1 LHWDKIRAPAA
12 GTVWER
18 AAERAAAVLVAAAN
32 GSPSAAERKKNRRKK
47 NGEGGGDNNNNASED
62 KEASSDAAGEE
73 PSSSSRPPLELDMAA
88 LEALFR
94 VMESK
99 AAAKLAG
106 SSTETDKNAPVTAI
120 QLVEHRRA
128 HNICIELAGIRMPF
142 AAIKEA
148 LLTLKG
154 AEAEALSVEQLSAL
168 ARAVPED
175 SERRDLRLYLKGEH
189 PRHRGV
195 SDPALLGTVERYFLE
210 VMDIPRL
217 KVRRLGERA
226 RARER
231 REEKK
236 RKMMNEEKK
245 NKKNSP
251 RKKNFKKQ
259 FPRSA
264 SPASPSPA
272 PAAPPSTAPQTSSRL

>member
-1 LHWDKIRAPAA
+1 MPPPFPSTHNPNRKLKPLHWDKIRAPAA

-18 AAERAAAVLVAAAN
+18 AAERAAAVLVAA
-32 GSPSAAERKKNRRKK
+32 SAAAGGSGASPADKRNNRKKKK
-47 NGEGGGDNNNNASED
+47 D
-62 KEASSDAAGEE
+62 EAGGEE
-73 PSSSSRPPLELDMAA
+73 KDEEGDAKDKDEAHAERPPLELDMAA

-99 AAAKLAG
+99 AAAAKKLEA
-106 SSTETDKNAPVTAI
+106 SDKNAPLAAI

-217 KVRRLGERA
+217 KVKKKERGD
-226 RARER
+226 
-231 REEKK
+231 
-236 RKMMNEEKK
+236 
-245 NKKNSP
+245 
-251 RKKNFKKQ
+251 
-259 FPRSA
+259 
-264 SPASPSPA
+264 
-272 PAAPPSTAPQTSSRL
+272 

>member
-1 LHWDKIRAPAA
+1 M
-12 GTVWER
+12 
-18 AAERAAAVLVAAAN
+18 
-32 GSPSAAERKKNRRKK
+32 
-47 NGEGGGDNNNNASED
+47 
-62 KEASSDAAGEE
+62 
-73 PSSSSRPPLELDMAA
+73 ELDMAA

-94 VMESK
+94 VMESR
-99 AAAKLAG
+99 AAAKQLAG
-106 SSTETDKNAPVTAI
+106 DSSAPDRNALAAI

-128 HNICIELAGIRMPF
+128 HNLCIELAGIRMPF

-175 SERRDLRLYLKGEH
+175 SERRDLRLYLRGEH

-217 KVRRLGERA
+217 KV
-226 RARER
+226 
-231 REEKK
+231 
-236 RKMMNEEKK
+236 N
-245 NKKNSP
+245 
-251 RKKNFKKQ
+251 
-259 FPRSA
+259 
-264 SPASPSPA
+264 
-272 PAAPPSTAPQTSSRL
+272 

>member
-1 LHWDKIRAPAA
+1 MPPPFPAAHKPNRKLKPLHWDKIRTPAA

-32 GSPSAAERKKNRRKK
+32 GSSPAEKKRSGKKKNAEGDSK
-47 NGEGGGDNNNNASED
+47 GEASED
-62 KEASSDAAGEE
+62 KEADEGENA
-73 PSSSSRPPLELDMAA
+73 SRPPLELDMAA

-99 AAAKLAG
+99 VAAKLANA
-106 SSTETDKNAPVTAI
+106 ETDKNAPLAAI

-154 AEAEALSVEQLSAL
+154 AEAEALAVEQLSAL

-217 KVRRLGERA
+217 KVGLRKGERE
-226 RARER
+226 RER
-231 REEKK
+231 RRTKEKA
-236 RKMMNEEKK
+236 KK
-245 NKKNSP
+245 KAHP
-251 RKKNFKKQ
+251 IR
-259 FPRSA
+259 P
-264 SPASPSPA
+264 
-272 PAAPPSTAPQTSSRL
+272 

>member
-1 LHWDKIRAPAA
+1 
-12 GTVWER
+12 
-18 AAERAAAVLVAAAN
+18 
-32 GSPSAAERKKNRRKK
+32 
-47 NGEGGGDNNNNASED
+47 
-62 KEASSDAAGEE
+62 
-73 PSSSSRPPLELDMAA
+73 MAA

-106 SSTETDKNAPVTAI
+106 DAADKSAAPLAAI

-195 SDPALLGTVERYFLE
+195 CDPALLGTVERYFLE

-217 KVRRLGERA
+217 KVRMKGVVGVGGGRLGVSERA
-226 RARER
+226 RGRER
-231 REEKK
+231 ERGMSQRRGKK
-236 RKMMNEEKK
+236 RKK
-245 NKKNSP
+245 
-251 RKKNFKKQ
+251 RKKTHLDLKTRTKHDH
-259 FPRSA
+259 RSA

-272 PAAPPSTAPQTSSRL
+272 PAAPRSRAPRTSSPL